1 MHTLREKG
9 FVAMGLIL
17 GATGIGAAPIVGVL
31 GSSTA
36 TVPANG
42 IIGAASNT
50 SRPYKWV
57 DLHGLLFDL

>member
-50 SRPYKWV
+50 SRPYK
-57 DLHGLLFDL
+57 